1 MDGGRTH
8 RGPQR
13 DPPPVLKTGEPTG
26 TQPLPIGCKDTPSEG
41 VWQGGNE
48 TALMRLT
55 PLPHRA
61 IVPVSMSLITLMTD
75 FGLKDGNV
83 GVMKGVIL
91 GIAPRAQIVDLSHFI
106 SPQNVREAA
115 LILERSVP
123 YFPPETIHVV
133 VVDPGVGTSRRPIA
147 AQLGTQRFV
156 GPDNGVITLLLEHA
170 ERHGWP
176 VAFVHLDRPQLWL
189 PEISHVFHG
198 RDIFA
203 PVAAHLANGAAL
215 SDLGTPVSDPVR
227 LALPRPECTPVGWR
241 GEIIHIDHF
250 GNLASN
256 IFSQHL
262 PGWLDAAEKVTVRL
276 RGVEIRGLV
285 ETFGERAPGELVA
298 LFGSTG
304 NLIVSVVNGSAAGAL
319 GAKVGDPIEVERLVE
334 SQGLDV

>member
-1 MDGGRTH
+1 
-8 RGPQR
+8 
-13 DPPPVLKTGEPTG
+13 
-26 TQPLPIGCKDTPSEG
+26 
-41 VWQGGNE
+41 
-48 TALMRLT
+48 MRLT
-55 PLPHRA
+55 PRPRHA

-91 GIAPRAQIVDLSHFI
+91 GIAPQAQIVDLSHLI

-115 LILERSVP
+115 LILLRSAP
-123 YFPPETIHVV
+123 YFPPGTIHVV

-147 AQLGTQRFV
+147 AQLGTQRYV
-156 GPDNGVITLLLEHA
+156 GPDNGAITLLLEHA
-170 ERHGWP
+170 ERQGWP
-176 VAFVHLDRPQLWL
+176 GAFVHLDRPQFWL
-189 PEISHVFHG
+189 PEVSHVFHG

-203 PVAAHLANGAAL
+203 PAAAHLANGAAL

-227 LALPRPECTPVGWR
+227 LALPRPERTPAGWR

-256 IFSQHL
+256 ILIEHL
-262 PGWLDAAEKVTVRL
+262 PGWLDAAEKITVRL

-285 ETFGERAPGELVA
+285 KTFGERTPGDLAA

-304 NLIVSVVNGSAAGAL
+304 NLIVAVVNGSAAEAL
-319 GAKVGDPIEVERLVE
+319 GARVGDCFEVERLVK
-334 SQGLDV
+334 